1 MLHGGRRGLA
11 RDDND
16 GIKMII
22 KDSAKVKVFRPSW
35 SGGGVEPHGRKM
47 VSVVAA
53 VGTDDAVGWGQKGV

>member
-1 MLHGGRRGLA
+1 MVIASRWRGLA

-35 SGGGVEPHGRKM
+35 SGDVEPHGRKM
-47 VSVVAA
+47 VSVVVA
-53 VGTDDAVGWGQKGV
+53 VRTDHVGWGQKGV